1 VLEMGKDIMADLKRD
16 HIAKLLSKGV
26 RADGRKFD
34 EMRQL
39 NIQTNYIRSAEG
51 SARVQ
56 LGNTD
61 VVVGIKLIVGA
72 PFGDTPN
79 TGVLTT
85 NAELIPMA
93 SETFES
99 GPPDR
104 ESIEISRV
112 VDRGI
117 REGHAV
123 DMTKLCIEPGKEVWI
138 MFLDVHVIDYDGNLF
153 DAANIGAN
161 AALKTAVVPA
171 KRAGKGE
178 DYPMPV
184 QHTPISL
191 TAVKI
196 GEHILVDPTHDEERV
211 ADARLT
217 VTLLEN
223 GNLCAMQKGLSGAF
237 SMDEVFR
244 IIDMS
249 KKLGA
254 EVRSKI

>member
-1 VLEMGKDIMADLKRD
+1 MSKDIMADLKRD
-16 HIAKLLSKGV
+16 HIVKLLSKGV
-26 RADGRKFD
+26 RPDGRKFD
-34 EMRQL
+34 ERRPL
-39 NIQTNYIRSAEG
+39 TIQTNYIRSAEG

-56 LGNTD
+56 LGDTD
-61 VVVGIKLIVGA
+61 VIVGVKMMVGA
-72 PFGDTPN
+72 PFADTPN

-99 GPPDR
+99 GPPDP
-104 ESIEISRV
+104 ESIEIARV

-138 MFLDVHVIDYDGNLF
+138 MFLDVHVVDYDGNLF
-153 DAANIGAN
+153 DACNIGAN

-178 DYPMPV
+178 DFPMPV

-217 VTLLEN
+217 VTILEN
-223 GNLCAMQKGLSGAF
+223 GNLCAMQKGLNGSFRA
-237 SMDEVFR
+237 DEVFKV
-244 IIDMS
+244 IDLS
-249 KKLGA
+249 TRLGA
-254 EVRSKI
+254 DVRSRI

>member
-1 VLEMGKDIMADLKRD
+1 MGKDVMADLKRD
-16 HIAKLLSKGV
+16 HISKLLAKGV
-26 RADGRKFD
+26 RTDGRKFE
-34 EMRQL
+34 EMRPL
-39 NIQTNYIRSAEG
+39 KIEPSYVGSAEG
-51 SARVQ
+51 SARVT
-56 LGNTD
+56 LGKTQ
-61 VVVGIKLIVGA
+61 VVVGVKLIMGE

-99 GPPDR
+99 GPPD
-104 ESIEISRV
+104 EVSIEVARV

-123 DMTKLCIEPGKEVWI
+123 DLEKLCMVPGKEVWI
-138 MFLDVHVIDYDGNLF
+138 MFVDVHVLDYDGNLF

-161 AALKTAVVPA
+161 VAFKSAVVPA

-178 DYPMPV
+178 DYPLPV
-184 QHTPISL
+184 KHQPISV

-196 GEHILVDPTHDEERV
+196 DGKLLVDPTHDEERV

-217 VTLLEN
+217 VATNEN
-223 GNLCAMQKGLSGAF
+223 GNLCAMQKGLNGSF
-237 SMDEVFR
+237 TLEEVMK
-244 IIDMS
+244 IVDLSAKI
-249 KKLGA
+249 GA
-254 EVRSKI
+254 EIRAKI